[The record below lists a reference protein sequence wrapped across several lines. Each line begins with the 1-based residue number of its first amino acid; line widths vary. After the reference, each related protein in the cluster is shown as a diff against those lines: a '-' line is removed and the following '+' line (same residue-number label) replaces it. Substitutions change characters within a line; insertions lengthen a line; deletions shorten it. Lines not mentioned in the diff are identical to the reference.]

1 LPPFYGVEIMVT
13 RLWRGFGRMMKGIST
28 ITGYFSGVLVVV
40 SAGCITYE
48 VIWRYYLVRPHT
60 WSMEANIFLLIAA
73 TFLASSFTQL
83 KRGHIGTEVLDLV
96 LPASW
101 VPWRVLFGDILS
113 FAICGFLSIRVG
125 LYGMQAWS
133 EGWTTDSIW
142 APHLWIPF
150 ALIAIGMLLTAL
162 QYLIQIVEQIS
173 HLHRK
178 GDSCGRADTGVSAR

>member
-1 LPPFYGVEIMVT
+1 MVT
-13 RLWRGFGRMMKGIST
+13 RLWRGFGRMMRGVST
-28 ITGYFSGVLVVV
+28 ITGYFSGVLIVV
-40 SAGCITYE
+40 SAACITYE

-101 VPWRVLFGDILS
+101 IPWRVLFGDILS
-113 FAICGFLSIRVG
+113 FAICGFLCVRVG
-125 LYGMQAWS
+125 LYAVQAWN

-142 APHLWIPF
+142 APHLWIPY

-162 QYLIQIVEQIS
+162 QYLMQIVEQIS

-178 GDSCGRADTGVSAR
+178 GVPCGRADAGVSAR